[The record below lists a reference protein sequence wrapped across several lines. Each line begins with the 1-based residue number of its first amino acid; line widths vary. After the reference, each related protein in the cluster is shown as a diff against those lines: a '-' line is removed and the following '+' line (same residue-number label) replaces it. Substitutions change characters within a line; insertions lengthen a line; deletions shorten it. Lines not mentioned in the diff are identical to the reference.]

1 MSQQRRQSVV
11 PLPVPSNLSSSEDDN
26 NNNNNNN
33 DSDIEII
40 ESDND
45 QVTHPIHNELKS

>member
-11 PLPVPSNLSSSEDDN
+11 PLPVPSNLSSSEEDIKN
-26 NNNNNNN
+26 NE
-33 DSDIEII
+33 SDIEII

-45 QVTHPIHNELKS
+45 QVTQ

>member
-11 PLPVPSNLSSSEDDN
+11 PLPIPSNLSSSEDDN
-26 NNNNNNN
+26 NNNINE
-33 DSDIEII
+33 SDIEII

-45 QVTHPIHNELKS
+45 QVTLPINNKY

>member
-1 MSQQRRQSVV
+1 MSQQRPRRQSVV

-26 NNNNNNN
+26 YNNNN
-33 DSDIEII
+33 DIESDIEII

-45 QVTHPIHNELKS
+45 QVK